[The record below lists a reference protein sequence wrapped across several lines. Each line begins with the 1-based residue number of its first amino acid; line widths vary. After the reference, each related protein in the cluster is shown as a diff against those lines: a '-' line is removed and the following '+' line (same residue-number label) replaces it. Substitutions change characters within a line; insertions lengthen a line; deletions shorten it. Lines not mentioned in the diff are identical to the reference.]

1 MKRILV
7 VLALLAMAV
16 GAFAQTDFDAHNV
29 LINIAPIAALDL
41 NDNTTDVIFTTAL
54 SGLAGSDPGPLLA
67 APATDVTKR
76 LWYTASNAGGRL
88 RTITVSTVTDAPAG
102 TALTVI
108 AAAEAGAGSGGVTR
122 NISAA
127 GSAVLVSAIPSV
139 ATGRL
144 GTDGAGLTYSFW
156 VSNAAALVV
165 DDPYP
170 SPTTIVVTFT
180 LTEDL

>member
-1 MKRILV
+1 MTIPQTLFSRRLSRASRV
-7 VLALLAMAV
+7 PTLAPSWQPRL
-16 GAFAQTDFDAHNV
+16 
-29 LINIAPIAALDL
+29 
-41 NDNTTDVIFTTAL
+41 
-54 SGLAGSDPGPLLA
+54 
-67 APATDVTKR
+67 TDVTKR

-88 RTITVSTVTDAPAG
+88 RTITVSTVTDAPLG

-108 AAAEAGAGSGGVTR
+108 AAVEALAGSGGVTR

-156 VSNAAALVV
+156 VSDPAALVV